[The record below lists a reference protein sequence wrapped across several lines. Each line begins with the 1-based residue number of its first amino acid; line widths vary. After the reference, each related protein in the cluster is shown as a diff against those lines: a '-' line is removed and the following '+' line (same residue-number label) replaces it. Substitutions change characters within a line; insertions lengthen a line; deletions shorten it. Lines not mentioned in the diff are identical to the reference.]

1 MLPSG
6 AVKDRIPIAISIAA
20 LVVALL
26 GVTGLGEAAQDGVT
40 AGVSK
45 AGQATGLRAQRS
57 TARGPRGPRGRRG
70 PRGYRGYRGYRGFQ
84 GPPGDKGDKGDQG
97 ARGPS
102 EALSART
109 TIPVVIDAASSA
121 TADLVLARPGAAAGN
136 YAIAGTVTLE
146 GSGGGVIVCE
156 GRAGTDSGAAEASV
170 GGSGVG
176 TTTLPIAFG
185 GRLAATGSIEL
196 RCWKRQAASPNVTAT
211 RAELAAVSV
220 ETLN

>member
-1 MLPSG
+1 VLPSG
-6 AVKDRIPIAISIAA
+6 AVKDRLPIAISVAA

-45 AGQATGLRAQRS
+45 AKSAAGLSASKVSAR
-57 TARGPRGPRGRRG
+57 RGPRGPRGRRG
-70 PRGYRGYRGYRGFQ
+70 PRGYRGPRGFQ
-84 GPPGDKGDKGDQG
+84 GPPGDKGDKGDKG
-97 ARGPS
+97 DRGPS

-109 TIPVVIDAASSA
+109 TIPVVIDATSSA
-121 TADLVLARPGAAAGN
+121 TADLVLARPGAVAGN

-156 GRAGTDSGAAEASV
+156 GRAGTDSGSAEASV
-170 GGSGVG
+170 GGSGTG
-176 TTTLPIAFG
+176 TTTLPVAFG

-196 RCWKRQAASPNVTAT
+196 RCWKRLAASPDVTAT
-211 RAELAAVSV
+211 QAELAAVKV

>member
-1 MLPSG
+1 VLPSG
-6 AVKDRIPIAISIAA
+6 AVKDRLPIAISIAA

-26 GVTGLGEAAQDGVT
+26 GATGLGEAAQNGVT

-45 AGQATGLRAQRS
+45 AGQATGLTAQRR

-70 PRGYRGYRGYRGFQ
+70 PRGYRGYRGFQ
-84 GPPGDKGDKGDQG
+84 GPPGDKGDKGDKG
-97 ARGPS
+97 DRGPS
-102 EALSART
+102 ESLSART
-109 TIPVVIDAASSA
+109 TIPVVIDATSSG
-121 TADLVLARPGAAAGN
+121 TADLVLARPGAPAGN

-156 GRAGTDSGAAEASV
+156 GRAGTDSGASEASV
-170 GGSGVG
+170 GGSGTG

-196 RCWKRQAASPNVTAT
+196 RCWKRLAASPNVTAT
-211 RAELAAVSV
+211 HAELAAVKV